1 MMEQILLRS
10 GPFDG
15 LREIGGFG
23 QPLHAL
29 YPQIRAVLA
38 GVLTPAGDLLA
49 EPVVDRVNNRID
61 WYTEG
66 DPEEPPIVLSDLPE
80 EQRQAI
86 RAQLNAGLERGR
98 ELAEQYA
105 TVTDA
110 RQNQLGAI
118 LRAVL
123 ATPAETEVFVVNGR
137 PVVVGWGFT
146 PDRPWAEPVSAVEST
161 LVSPGSLKPHRDVV
175 IPEVPMP
182 EQRNPTSLD
191 ATPVESEVRTEAL
204 PDSVPSPTEPLD
216 APSVTLQPES
226 PTESLDAPSV
236 TLQPESESEPK
247 SPEPLPVASS
257 PEPKPPELPPELPVL
272 SQTES
277 TVSTSSPSL
286 AQASPESESAPPV
299 WMANPSLTDAPET
312 VGPLRYVVVGS
323 WGFWSVFALAVLL
336 VLGALGLRYWQA
348 STIGQVAIVPGLS
361 GTPDSDALA
370 EAQRIE
376 TELRDRLEQGL
387 ARLTEQRK
395 QCRLSTGAESSTLT
409 VGSGEPGNTES
420 TLPVEPSAVEGSRHT
435 VKIPPVADADPHLSS
450 PVSTSAPN
458 VPNIPNVPNVPS
470 GDRGSEKPVV
480 AAPPAT
486 PAEAATAPK
495 NPLTETPS
503 DTLESAITAP
513 SVASDDA
520 QSRRSS
526 PTGRQT
532 PDKTGVA
539 PVATATNPSSGKA
552 AQSRSLEE
560 ELSRE
565 SSQPLPSS
573 SHSAPPLE
581 PPPVKSEPTPEE
593 RREFAQRMSAAGA
606 VTGEITVTLLWN
618 SHSDLDLVVTC
629 PAGQSLDYQNPAECG
644 GTLDVDANTA
654 RDKLQ
659 DRPMENVFWPSG
671 QAVPGTYRIAVRYLP
686 RKDEQSPQ
694 ETSFQV
700 RLGRDGRESV
710 FKGKIRPNTVV
721 PVTDFRVEH

>member
-23 QPLHAL
+23 QPLHTL

-38 GVLTPAGDLLA
+38 GVLESEGDLLA

-66 DPEEPPIVLSDLPE
+66 DPEEPPLVLSDLPE

-86 RAQLNAGLERGR
+86 RAQLDDGLHRGR
-98 ELAEQYA
+98 ELAERYA
-105 TVTDA
+105 AAEDA

-123 ATPAETEVFVVNGR
+123 ATPAETEVFLVNGR

-146 PDRPWAEPVSAVEST
+146 PDRPWAEPVNAFEST
-161 LVSPGSLKPHRDVV
+161 PVLPELLEPRRDVV
-175 IPEVPMP
+175 IPDLPIA
-182 EQRNPTSLD
+182 EQPISTALD
-191 ATPVESEVRTEAL
+191 ATPVESKTREESLA
-204 PDSVPSPTEPLD
+204 DSAPSPAEPPD
-216 APSVTLQPES
+216 APPVAFQ
-226 PTESLDAPSV
+226 
-236 TLQPESESEPK
+236 SESEPE
-247 SPEPLPVASS
+247 PESSKLLPVASS
-257 PEPKPPELPPELPVL
+257 PEPTSSELPPELPTL

-277 TVSTSSPSL
+277 VESAPPPSSV
-286 AQASPESESAPPV
+286 QASPEPQSAPSAWV
-299 WMANPSLTDAPET
+299 ANSSPADESET

-323 WGFWSVFALAVLL
+323 WGFWSVFALAILL
-336 VLGALGLRYWQA
+336 VLGALGFRYWLA
-348 STIGQVAIVPGLS
+348 STSKQTTVVPELS
-361 GTPDSDALA
+361 GTPNSDALA
-370 EAQRIE
+370 EARRIE
-376 TELRDRLEQGL
+376 TELRTRLEQSL
-387 ARLTEQRK
+387 ARLSKQHD
-395 QCRLSTGAESSTLT
+395 QCRLPAGTKSPVSTARSSESSE
-409 VGSGEPGNTES
+409 SSEKNTES
-420 TLPVEPSAVEGSRHT
+420 TLPIGPSTVEDSQRT
-435 VKIPPVADADPHLSS
+435 VKIPPTADMNPHL
-450 PVSTSAPN
+450 PAPASTSAPN
-458 VPNIPNVPNVPS
+458 DLN
-470 GDRGSEKPVV
+470 GDRRNEKVSIT
-480 AAPPAT
+480 T
-486 PAEAATAPK
+486 PSAESVIAPK
-495 NPLTETPS
+495 SPTTGTLG
-503 DTLESAITAP
+503 DTLESAITA
-513 SVASDDA
+513 SSLASDGA

-526 PTGRQT
+526 PTERQT
-532 PDKTGVA
+532 LDKADAT
-539 PVATATNPSSGKA
+539 PVTTATNKSSGEVV
-552 AQSRSLEE
+552 QPRSLEE

-565 SSQPLPSS
+565 SSQPASSS

-581 PPPVKSEPTPEE
+581 PPPMKSEPTPEE

-629 PAGQSLDYQNPAECG
+629 PTGQALDYRNPTECG

-659 DRPMENVFWPSG
+659 DRPVENVFWPSG
-671 QAVPGTYRIAVRYLP
+671 KAVPGTYRIAIRYLP
-686 RKDEQSPQ
+686 RKDEQSPR

-710 FKGKIRPNTVV
+710 FKGKIRPDTVV